1 MAHEGVLAY
10 WRSLVVVL
18 TPLILL
24 PLPLLYPGSS
34 RRSMCEQV
42 CLSALPVRRRSHP
55 RLPWNIR
62 YMTAGL
68 VVQEARAAYGVLL
81 LAVFWVT
88 EVVPLPVTSLLPVVL
103 FPVLGVLSTEQ
114 VCVTYLKETNMM
126 FIGGLIVAI
135 AVEHCNLHKRI
146 ALRVMMLIGAS
157 PRRLMLGFMIPT
169 MFLSMWISNTA
180 TTAMMVPI
188 VSAVLDELKATDK
201 KANGE
206 LPVAAAAAG
215 RPRQVRTRS
224 LPAPPPTTPSSWDAE
239 NADGGKGKLPRPNQE
254 SVAYY
259 LGVAYAANIGGTG
272 TLTGTATNLTFKGL
286 YESLFPNLHGLNFA
300 NWMLFNVP
308 LMLINAIV
316 AWLWLQVLFMG
327 LFRKSSG
334 KQKQTPEQLE
344 AIEELIATKY
354 RELGDMTFHEGSVL
368 FLFLVVVVL
377 WFFRAPEFIPG
388 WAEYVS
394 DVKIKDA
401 TPAVLIV
408 FLLFV
413 LPANLDFLRRDGP
426 RKAAPAL
433 LNWKIIHEKLPWGLV
448 LLIGGGFAM
457 AAASRESGLSKLIG
471 AQLVHLQDS
480 MGSTAILV
488 IMCTATTFLTE
499 VSSNTAIANI
509 VLPVLAEM
517 ASAMRVHPL
526 FFMMPATL
534 CCSYAFMLPV
544 ATPPNA
550 IVMAASNMR
559 PGDMIKAG
567 LGMNFLC
574 LITLFIMF
582 PTLASWLYGL
592 DVFPPE
598 AAHIGMQSRL

>member
-1 MAHEGVLAY
+1 MAAEGILVY
-10 WRSLVVVL
+10 WRSLVVIL

-24 PLPLLYPGSS
+24 PLPLVYPGS
-34 RRSMCEQV
+34 
-42 CLSALPVRRRSHP
+42 
-55 RLPWNIR
+55 
-62 YMTAGL
+62 T
-68 VVQEARAAYGVLL
+68 EARAAYGVLL

-188 VSAVLDELKATDK
+188 VSAVLDELKAQEVDNSRRPSVLSGATSRHDSGTFDQETRRK
-201 KANGE
+201 SLARVEMEAPLPRAARTNGGA
-206 LPVAAAAAG
+206 LPVG
-215 RPRQVRTRS
+215 T
-224 LPAPPPTTPSSWDAE
+224 PAPRVQDADD
-239 NADGGKGKLPRPNQE
+239 ADDGEKTKLPRPNQE

-286 YESLFPNLHGLNFA
+286 YESLFPSLHGLNFA

-334 KQKQTPEQLE
+334 IQKQTKEQLK
-344 AIEELIATKY
+344 AVEEVIATKY
-354 RELGDMTFHEGSVL
+354 RELGVMTFHEGSVM
-368 FLFLVVVVL
+368 FLFLSVVVL

-426 RKAAPAL
+426 RKASPAL

-471 AQLVHLQDS
+471 AQLVTLQDS

-598 AAHIGMQSRL
+598 AAHIGTQSRL

>member
-1 MAHEGVLAY
+1 MPAKGIFVY
-10 WRSLVVVL
+10 WRSMVVVF

-24 PLPLLYPGSS
+24 PLPLLYPGS
-34 RRSMCEQV
+34 
-42 CLSALPVRRRSHP
+42 
-55 RLPWNIR
+55 
-62 YMTAGL
+62 T
-68 VVQEARAAYGVLL
+68 EARAAYGVLL
-81 LAVFWVT
+81 LAVFWVS
-88 EVVPLPVTSLLPVVL
+88 EVVPLAVTSLLPVVL

-114 VCVTYLKETNMM
+114 VCVSYLKETNMM
-126 FIGGLIVAI
+126 FVGGLIVAI

-188 VSAVLDELKATDK
+188 VSAVLDELKAQEVENSRRPSVLSSATSRHDSGTFDQETRRK
-201 KANGE
+201 S
-206 LPVAAAAAG
+206 LG
-215 RPRQVRTRS
+215 RV
-224 LPAPPPTTPSSWDAE
+224 E
-239 NADGGKGKLPRPNQE
+239 MNKLPRPSQE

-286 YESLFPNLHGLNFA
+286 YESLFPDLHDLNFA
-300 NWMLFNVP
+300 NWMIFNVP

-316 AWLWLQVLFMG
+316 AWLWLQVLYMG
-327 LFRKSSG
+327 LFRKAG
-334 KQKQTPEQLE
+334 RRMTKTREQLQ
-344 AIEELIATKY
+344 AVEEVIAAKY
-354 RELGDMTFHEGSVL
+354 RELGPMTFHEGSVMSL
-368 FLFLVVVVL
+368 FVAVVLL

-413 LPANLDFLRRDGP
+413 LPANLDFLRNRGSG
-426 RKAAPAL
+426 KATAAL
-433 LNWKIIHEKLPWGLV
+433 LNWKIVHEKLPWGLV

-457 AAASRESGLSKLIG
+457 ASASRESGLNKLIG
-471 AQLVHLQDS
+471 AQLVTLQGS
-480 MGSTAILV
+480 MSSTAILV
-488 IMCTATTFLTE
+488 VMCTAATFLTE

-509 VLPVLAEM
+509 VLPVLAET
-517 ASAMRVHPL
+517 ASAMEVHPL
-526 FFMMPATL
+526 YFMIPATL

-559 PGDMIKAG
+559 PSDMIKAG
-567 LGMNFLC
+567 MGMNVLC
-574 LITLFIMF
+574 LVTLFIVF
-582 PTLASWLYGL
+582 PTLGSWLYGL

-598 AAHIGMQSRL
+598 AAHIGVQSRM

>member
-1 MAHEGVLAY
+1 GTASTAHRGSQDRTRPQAAGRRREYRTCRCNLRQLDSSSRPPADCPPSPRRRTRPSQPHRHLPRPASLQLRDAMAAEGILVY
-10 WRSLVVVL
+10 WRSLVVIL

-24 PLPLLYPGSS
+24 PLPLVYPGS
-34 RRSMCEQV
+34 
-42 CLSALPVRRRSHP
+42 
-55 RLPWNIR
+55 
-62 YMTAGL
+62 T
-68 VVQEARAAYGVLL
+68 EARAAYGVLL

-188 VSAVLDELKATDK
+188 V
-201 KANGE
+201 
-206 LPVAAAAAG
+206 
-215 RPRQVRTRS
+215 
-224 LPAPPPTTPSSWDAE
+224 
-239 NADGGKGKLPRPNQE
+239 KLPRPNQE

-286 YESLFPNLHGLNFA
+286 YESLFPSLHGLNFA

-334 KQKQTPEQLE
+334 IQKQTKEQLK
-344 AIEELIATKY
+344 AVEEVIATKY
-354 RELGDMTFHEGSVL
+354 RELGVMTFHEGSVM
-368 FLFLVVVVL
+368 FLFLSVVVL

-426 RKAAPAL
+426 RKASPAL

-471 AQLVHLQDS
+471 AQLVTLQDS

-598 AAHIGMQSRL
+598 AAHIGTQSRL

>member
-1 MAHEGVLAY
+1 MAAEGILVY
-10 WRSLVVVL
+10 WRSLVVIL

-24 PLPLLYPGSS
+24 PLPLVYPGS
-34 RRSMCEQV
+34 
-42 CLSALPVRRRSHP
+42 
-55 RLPWNIR
+55 
-62 YMTAGL
+62 T
-68 VVQEARAAYGVLL
+68 EARAAYGVLL

-188 VSAVLDELKATDK
+188 VSAVLDELKAQEVD
-201 KANGE
+201 NSR
-206 LPVAAAAAG
+206 
-215 RPRQVRTRS
+215 RPSVLSGATSRHDSGTFDQETRRKS
-224 LPAPPPTTPSSWDAE
+224 LARVEMD
-239 NADGGKGKLPRPNQE
+239 KLPRPNQE

-286 YESLFPNLHGLNFA
+286 YESLFPSLHGLNFA

-334 KQKQTPEQLE
+334 VQKQTKEQLK
-344 AIEELIATKY
+344 AVEEVIATKY
-354 RELGDMTFHEGSVL
+354 RELGVMTFHEGSVM
-368 FLFLVVVVL
+368 FLFLSVVVL

-426 RKAAPAL
+426 RKASPAL

-471 AQLVHLQDS
+471 AQLVTLQDS

-598 AAHIGMQSRL
+598 AAHIGTQSRL

>member
-1 MAHEGVLAY
+1 MAAKGIFVF
-10 WRSLVVVL
+10 WRSMVVVL

-24 PLPLLYPGSS
+24 PLPLLFPD
-34 RRSMCEQV
+34 R
-42 CLSALPVRRRSHP
+42 
-55 RLPWNIR
+55 
-62 YMTAGL
+62 T
-68 VVQEARAAYGVLL
+68 EARAAYGVLL

-114 VCVTYLKETNMM
+114 VCVSYLKETNMM
-126 FIGGLIVAI
+126 FVGGLIVAI

-146 ALRVMMLIGAS
+146 ALRVMMVIGAS

-188 VSAVLDELKATDK
+188 VSAVLDELKAQEVENSRRPSVLSSATSRHDSGTFDQETRRK
-201 KANGE
+201 S
-206 LPVAAAAAG
+206 LG
-215 RPRQVRTRS
+215 RV
-224 LPAPPPTTPSSWDAE
+224 E
-239 NADGGKGKLPRPNQE
+239 MNKLPRPTSE

-286 YESLFPNLHGLNFA
+286 YESLFPNLRGLNFA

-308 LMLINAIV
+308 LMLINALV
-316 AWLWLQVLFMG
+316 AWLWLQVLYMG
-327 LFRKSSG
+327 LFRKGGNKMNKSR
-334 KQKQTPEQLE
+334 EQLK
-344 AIEELIATKY
+344 AVEEVIAAKH
-354 RELGDMTFHEGSVL
+354 RELGPMTFHEGSVM
-368 FLFLVVVVL
+368 FLFLTVVLL

-394 DVKIKDA
+394 NVKIKDA

-413 LPANLDFLRRDGP
+413 LPANLDFLRNRGSG
-426 RKAAPAL
+426 KATNAL
-433 LNWKIIHEKLPWGLV
+433 LNWKIVHEKLPWGLV

-457 AAASRESGLSKLIG
+457 ASASKESGLSKLIG
-471 AQLVHLQDS
+471 SQLVNLQDS
-480 MGSTAILV
+480 MSATAILV
-488 IMCTATTFLTE
+488 VMCTATTFLTE

-517 ASAMRVHPL
+517 ASAMRIHPL
-526 FFMMPATL
+526 YFMIPATL
-534 CCSYAFMLPV
+534 CCSFAFMLPV

-559 PGDMIKAG
+559 SADMIKAG
-567 LGMNFLC
+567 MGMNILC
-574 LITLFIMF
+574 LLTLFIVF
-582 PTLASWLYGL
+582 PTLGTWLYEL
-592 DVFPPE
+592 DVFPDE
-598 AAHIGMQSRL
+598 AAHIGVQSSI

>member
-1 MAHEGVLAY
+1 MAAEGILVY
-10 WRSLVVVL
+10 WRSLVVIL

-24 PLPLLYPGSS
+24 PLPLVYPGS
-34 RRSMCEQV
+34 
-42 CLSALPVRRRSHP
+42 
-55 RLPWNIR
+55 
-62 YMTAGL
+62 T
-68 VVQEARAAYGVLL
+68 EARAAYGVLL

-188 VSAVLDELKATDK
+188 VSAVLDELKAQEVD
-201 KANGE
+201 NSR
-206 LPVAAAAAG
+206 
-215 RPRQVRTRS
+215 RPSVLSGATSRHDSGTFDQETRRKS
-224 LPAPPPTTPSSWDAE
+224 LARVEMD
-239 NADGGKGKLPRPNQE
+239 KLPRPNQE

-286 YESLFPNLHGLNFA
+286 YESLFPSLHGLNFA

-334 KQKQTPEQLE
+334 IQKQTKEQLK
-344 AIEELIATKY
+344 AVEEVIATKY
-354 RELGDMTFHEGSVL
+354 RELGVMTFHEGSVM
-368 FLFLVVVVL
+368 FLFLSVVVL

-426 RKAAPAL
+426 RKASPAL

-471 AQLVHLQDS
+471 AQLVTLQDS

-598 AAHIGMQSRL
+598 AAHIGTQSRL